1 MRGVLCATRI
11 PQDSKAPRSRI
22 PYSNTRDYFD
32 FCTVLATEMHLVV
45 LYHTYRGLMF
55 FILFPGQ
62 PTPTRPPTAPVP
74 GRRAI
79 DGYHPGVII

>member
-1 MRGVLCATRI
+1 M
-11 PQDSKAPRSRI
+11 S
-22 PYSNTRDYFD
+22 
-32 FCTVLATEMHLVV
+32 ATEMHLVV

-55 FILFPGQ
+55 FILFPGK

-79 DGYHPGVII
+79 DGYHPGVLI